1 MLLTNNNNN
10 SNDEVVH
17 AVSVMNTNDN
27 DEELV
32 VAQAELV
39 VDPEIV
45 LNSTVPYEPSDCGD
59 GDEEEEDDMTTAPEG
74 NNNTK
79 NGNNDAPSNN
89 VEESSPSAGGHQ
101 NGQDLS
107 SPVPPSAYINSS
119 NGGSSN
125 RNSKQ
130 RKQIMFGLKNFIGL
144 LMAAIIVAVVLVLV
158 LDDGDDKVLTK
169 PTVFNEVDPL
179 QSLRDF
185 VVVTGS
191 PTDDSI
197 GNYHQVAIS
206 ANGFIVA
213 ASRGRI
219 VQLFRRTS
227 TGQYKEEKVL
237 FPPITEKPLLSSTM
251 TMDEDWF
258 GISIAMSSDGTRLAV
273 SSRTAVYVFDIVS
286 DLSNLDQALE
296 FQVQHKIDSDMLQY
310 EVTTVDISGDG
321 KVLVFDHFWEG
332 IVQTYDWDDRWAR
345 WEKKLKD
352 FALPAHIERSTNIM
366 SYDRT
371 VALSDTTRDDQMAL
385 VGPDE
390 RVRFVSYSNYDQNYE
405 WRQFW
410 SNSTVSALNVNGDCR
425 VVGLIQKVEIFCH
438 NSHLVTATV
447 VLPDDD
453 AFETRP
459 VVHSMSLSNAGDVL
473 VVGTPFYSPSKTKK
487 EAGRVS
493 VYKKTDKTLQ
503 WEVVEHVIGSSEGE
517 WLGYVPMIML
527 FEYMFFP
534 SWCSHMSHLP
544 FRLV

>member
-1 MLLTNNNNN
+1 MTMLLTNNNN
-10 SNDEVVH
+10 SNEELVH
-17 AVSVMNTNDN
+17 AVPSMNTNDN

-32 VAQAELV
+32 VVQAELV
-39 VDPEIV
+39 MDPEIV
-45 LNSTVPYEPSDCGD
+45 LNPTAPYEPSDCGD
-59 GDEEEEDDMTTAPEG
+59 EEDGNMAPVW
-74 NNNTK
+74 NNND
-79 NGNNDAPSNN
+79 NNYAPNN
-89 VEESSPSAGGHQ
+89 NMEESSPPAGGHQ
-101 NGQDLS
+101 NGQGLP

-119 NGGSSN
+119 NASSSN
-125 RNSKQ
+125 NNSKQ

-144 LMAAIIVAVVLVLV
+144 LMAAIIVTVVLVLV

-169 PTVFNEVDPL
+169 PTVSNEVDPL
-179 QSLRDF
+179 QSLGDF

-213 ASRGRI
+213 ASRGRN

-227 TGQYKEEKVL
+227 TGQYQEEKVL
-237 FPPITEKPLLSSTM
+237 FPPITEKLLLSSTM

-273 SSRTAVYVFDIVS
+273 SSRMAVYVFDIVS
-286 DLSNLDQALE
+286 DLSNLDQELK

-332 IVQTYDWDDRWAR
+332 IVQTYDWDDRWTR
-345 WEKKLKD
+345 WEKKLND
-352 FALPAHIERSTNIM
+352 FALPTHIERSTNTV

-371 VALSDTTRDDQMAL
+371 VALSDTRDDRMAL

-438 NSHLVTATV
+438 NNHLVTATV

-453 AFETRP
+453 AFGTRP

-493 VYKKTDKTLQ
+493 VYKKTDKTSQ

-534 SWCSHMSHLP
+534 SWCSHLSPLS